1 MEKLLESIFTEYGIT
16 GVVISCLLYMNILR
30 LKSDLKDREANR
42 EFLSKVAEVMRNQEA
57 EIKVC
62 AAKIKNIENE
72 VFKKNIRVE

>member
-1 MEKLLESIFTEYGIT
+1 MEKLLERIFTEYGII